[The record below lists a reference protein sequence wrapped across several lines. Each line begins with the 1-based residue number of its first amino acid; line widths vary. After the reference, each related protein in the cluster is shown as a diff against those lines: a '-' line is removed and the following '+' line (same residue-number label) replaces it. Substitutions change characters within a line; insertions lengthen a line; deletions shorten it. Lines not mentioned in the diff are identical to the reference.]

1 MSTLSVDTI
10 QGKTTAGTVAM
21 PSGHIVQVQRT
32 YVADA
37 PSGFY
42 QVSSTSLSASGIQ
55 CSITPKFS
63 NSLIL
68 VDFSSSQT
76 NCGSNEQMRG
86 RMYLKIGSASIS
98 AMSGADQFHLGYSA
112 TSYNRY
118 APFCFSGSYTA
129 TSTDT
134 LMFEP
139 YIQSVSGN
147 GTVKLL
153 NGGASARLTLIEV
166 KQ

>member
-21 PSGHIVQVQRT
+21 PSGHVIQVQRT
-32 YVADA
+32 YTAN
-37 PSGFY
+37 SGY
-42 QVSSTSLSASGIQ
+42 ITASTTSLAASGIQ

-68 VDFSSSQT
+68 VDFVSSVANSDA
-76 NCGSNEQMRG
+76 SDHIKG
-86 RMYLKIGSASIS
+86 RMYLKIGSASI
-98 AMSGADQFHLGYSA
+98 AQMSGANQYHLGLNIYNK
-112 TSYNRY
+112 NRY
-118 APFCFSGSYTA
+118 GPMVFSGSYTA

-139 YIQSVSGN
+139 YIQQQFGN
-147 GTVKLL
+147 NNVYLVQLNASSSLTV
-153 NGGASARLTLIEV
+153 TEI

>member
-37 PSGFY
+37 D
-42 QVSSTSLSASGIQ
+42 SSYTISSQSLSATGLQ

-68 VDFSSSQT
+68 VDLVSSMANSGA
-76 NCGSNEQMRG
+76 NDILKA
-86 RMYLKIGSASIS
+86 RMYLKIGSASI
-98 AMSGADQFHLGYSA
+98 AQMTGADSYHAGYQH
-112 TSYNRY
+112 YDRNRY
-118 APFCFSGSYTA
+118 APLCFSGSYTA

-139 YIQSVSGN
+139 YILATNGNNSVSLIHPDSSASL
-147 GTVKLL
+147 TV
-153 NGGASARLTLIEV
+153 TEI